1 MLRQSEPILLEERH
15 AHKKTRD
22 PRTLDDHGPIGGG
35 TMMAAEQPLLR
46 ARGYKSNTGFLD
58 AMLKEAILQLECG
71 GLRRLVR
78 QRSRRRWCSG
88 LYIDP
93 EGAIPTEELRQRLD
107 TSEREL
113 LRLGGVS
120 EARLEAS
127 DPQVVPF
134 LDLVRRCRLTPFD
147 RQVLLLLF
155 FRAVSPEFLDHYE
168 ELPYEQLEPGTRGH
182 AAEQEVRIRTL
193 LEILCSSGIGRSF
206 QALARFR
213 ADAPLIDCH
222 LLRMGGVNE
231 QRPSILDVE
240 VHLRQ
245 RVLSWIG
252 GDTLSFPGD
261 DPCPEE

>member
-1 MLRQSEPILLEERH
+1 MPTQR
-15 AHKKTRD
+15 TRD
-22 PRTLDDHGPIGGG
+22 PRTLDDHGLIGGG
-35 TMMAAEQPLLR
+35 TMTAAEQPLLR
-46 ARGYKSNTGFLD
+46 ARGYRSNPEFLD

-88 LYIDP
+88 LCIDP

-107 TSEREL
+107 TSEHEL
-113 LRLGGVS
+113 LRFGGVS

-134 LDLVRRCRLTPFD
+134 LDLVRRSRLTPFD

-168 ELPYEQLEPGTRGH
+168 ELKPATRGR
-182 AAEQEVRIRTL
+182 EGGQEVRIRSL
-193 LEILCSSGIGRSF
+193 LEILCSSKTGVTI

-213 ADAPLIDCH
+213 ADSPLIDCH

-231 QRPSILDVE
+231 QRPSILEVE
-240 VHLRQ
+240 VHLR
-245 RVLSWIG
+245 RRILSWIG
-252 GDTLSFPGD
+252 GETLSFPGD

>member
-1 MLRQSEPILLEERH
+1 MPT
-15 AHKKTRD
+15 KKPD
-22 PRTLDDHGPIGGG
+22 PRTLEDHNFIGGG
-35 TMMAAEQPLLR
+35 TMTAAAQPLLR
-46 ARGYKSNTGFLD
+46 ARGYRSNTEFLD
-58 AMLKEAILQLECG
+58 AMLKEAFLQLECG

-107 TSEREL
+107 TSEHEL
-113 LRLGGVS
+113 LRFGGVS

-155 FRAVSPEFLDHYE
+155 FRAVSWEFRDHYE
-168 ELPYEQLEPGTRGH
+168 ELEPGTRGH
-182 AAEQEVRIRTL
+182 GAQQEVRIRSL
-193 LEILCSSGIGRSF
+193 LEILCSSGIGVTM
-206 QALARFR
+206 QAISRFR

-222 LLRMGGVNE
+222 LLRMGRVNE
-231 QRPSILDVE
+231 QRPSVLEVE
-240 VHLRQ
+240 VHLRR

-252 GDTLSFPGD
+252 GETLSFPGD
-261 DPCPEE
+261 DPCPEEWPA

>member
-1 MLRQSEPILLEERH
+1 MPTQR
-15 AHKKTRD
+15 TRD
-22 PRTLDDHGPIGGG
+22 PRTLDDHGLIGGG
-35 TMMAAEQPLLR
+35 TMTAAEQPLLR
-46 ARGYKSNTGFLD
+46 ARGYRSNPEFLD

-107 TSEREL
+107 TSEHEL
-113 LRLGGVS
+113 LRFGGVS

-155 FRAVSPEFLDHYE
+155 FRAVSSEFRAHYE
-168 ELPYEQLEPGTRGH
+168 ELEPATRGH
-182 AAEQEVRIRTL
+182 AAQQEVRIRTL
-193 LEILCSSGIGRSF
+193 LEILCSSGIGRTL
-206 QALARFR
+206 QALARFK
-213 ADAPLIDCH
+213 ADAPLRDCY
-222 LLRMGGVNE
+222 LLHMGGVNE
-231 QRPSILDVE
+231 QRPSVLEVE
-240 VHLRQ
+240 VHLRR